1 MKTKTSIRVSVDLVP
16 DFHAEVKARAQA
28 SAKTL
33 KTYVKD
39 VLAERIHKDREE
51 EEDRYWGERAKEAR
65 EEGFVSVE
73 ESEAYLKHLLD
84 A

>member
-1 MKTKTSIRVSVDLVP
+1 MKTKTSTRVSVDLVP
-16 DFHAEVKARAQA
+16 DFHAELKARAQA

-33 KTYVKD
+33 KNYVTD
-39 VLAERIHKDREE
+39 ALAERINKDREE

-73 ESEAYLKHLLD
+73 ESEAYLKRLLN

>member
-1 MKTKTSIRVSVDLVP
+1 MTD
-16 DFHAEVKARAQA
+16 A
-28 SAKTL
+28 
-33 KTYVKD
+33 
-39 VLAERIHKDREE
+39 LAERINKDREE

-73 ESEAYLKHLLD
+73 ESEAYLKRLLN